1 MTGASTL
8 LLIITALAASGIEAY
23 PSQCWSDNSVID
35 CKDDCLRYLD
45 NVNNNADTLYTVDDL
60 CCTYAE
66 TSASDTTVA
75 HAGCIICNAD
85 GGNAYC
91 AAGSSY
97 NCITECT
104 TDDCNDPGTLS
115 GASGTCAASS
125 NDSPSSSPTSDTD
138 VNAQGGGSVGDDDDD
153 DDAVCFSGDST
164 VQLAS
169 GATKTM
175 ADLEVGDSILSAD
188 AAGKLSYSDVAFLP
202 HGANSEAA
210 DFVKVTTESGNAVKA
225 TPTHLLVSCD
235 GSLVQAKAAACLRTV
250 NGDEAVT
257 SIESFKA
264 NGIYSAVTLDNEY
277 LVVDGV
283 VASPFALAHGL
294 VNAYY
299 DLHRMV
305 YKNFPSLLKI
315 PAVVSVNSLLAAGAL
330 VAMNAVTASEK

>member
-8 LLIITALAASGIEAY
+8 LLSITALAASGIQAY

-35 CKDDCLRYLD
+35 CKDDCLAYLD
-45 NVNNNADTLYTVDDL
+45 FVNNNADTPYTVDDL

-75 HAGCIICNAD
+75 HAGCVICNAN

-91 AAGSSY
+91 AAGSPY
-97 NCITECT
+97 NCFAECT
-104 TDDCNDPGTLS
+104 TDDCNDPSTLS
-115 GASGTCAASS
+115 GASGTCATSS
-125 NDSPSSSPTSDTD
+125 NDDHD
-138 VNAQGGGSVGDDDDD
+138 AHDHDHDHDEDDD

-202 HGANSEAA
+202 HGANGKAA
-210 DFVKVTTESGNAVKA
+210 DFVKVTTESGKAVKA

-235 GSLVQAKAAACLRTV
+235 GSLVHAKSAACLRTV

-264 NGIYSAVTLDNEY
+264 NGIYSAVTLDNEF

-299 DLHRMV
+299 NLHRAV
-305 YKNFPSLLKI
+305 YKNFPSLMKM
-315 PAVVSVNSLLAAGAL
+315 PAVVSANSLLASGA
-330 VAMNAVTASEK
+330 VMAMNAVAASEK

>member
-1 MTGASTL
+1 MRCVQILG
-8 LLIITALAASGIEAY
+8 Y
-23 PSQCWSDNSVID
+23 F
-35 CKDDCLRYLD
+35 
-45 NVNNNADTLYTVDDL
+45 
-60 CCTYAE
+60 CCTGKS
-66 TSASDTTVA
+66 SACGK
-75 HAGCIICNAD
+75 HP
-85 GGNAYC
+85 
-91 AAGSSY
+91 AA
-97 NCITECT
+97 
-104 TDDCNDPGTLS
+104 
-115 GASGTCAASS
+115 
-125 NDSPSSSPTSDTD
+125 
-138 VNAQGGGSVGDDDDD
+138 DDDDD
-153 DDAVCFSGDST
+153 VCFSGDST

-264 NGIYSAVTLDNEY
+264 NGIYSAVTLDNEF

-283 VASPFALAHGL
+283 VASPFGMAHGI

-299 DLHRMV
+299 NLHRAV
-305 YKNFPSLLKI
+305 YKNFPSLMKM
-315 PAVVSVNSLLAAGAL
+315 PAVVSVNSLLAAGAIF
-330 VAMNAVTASEK
+330 AMNAVTASEK